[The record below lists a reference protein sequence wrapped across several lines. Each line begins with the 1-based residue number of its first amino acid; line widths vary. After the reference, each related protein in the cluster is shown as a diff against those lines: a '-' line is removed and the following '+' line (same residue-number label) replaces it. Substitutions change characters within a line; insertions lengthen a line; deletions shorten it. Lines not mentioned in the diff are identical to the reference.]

1 MYDLADVRFTKEG
14 RLYTSV
20 VVFLDDLHPLESNLI
35 LLLACLFQALQKND
49 LVWS

>member
-14 RLYTSV
+14 RLYMSV
-20 VVFLDDLHPLESNLI
+20 VVLDNLHSLGSDLI
-35 LLLACLFQALQKND
+35 LLIVCLFQALQKND